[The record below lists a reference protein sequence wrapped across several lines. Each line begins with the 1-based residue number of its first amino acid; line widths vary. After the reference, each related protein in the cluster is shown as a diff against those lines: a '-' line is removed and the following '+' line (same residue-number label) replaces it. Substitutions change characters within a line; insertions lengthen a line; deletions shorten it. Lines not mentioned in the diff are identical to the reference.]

1 MPASQASPAFPPRV
15 RLHGSLCAIVTP
27 FHADGALDLPA
38 FGRLLDLQAAA
49 GTHGVVVG
57 GSTGESAALDEGE
70 FRALVE
76 FAVAQLRGRLPVM
89 AGCGAAA
96 THKALRLLRVAE
108 AAGAQAA
115 LAVAPYYVRP
125 TQEGLVRHYLALAD
139 ATALPLVLYNVPVR
153 TGCDLLPDTAARL
166 VGRGSVAGIKE
177 ARPEPER
184 MQALLALRQPGFA
197 VLSGDDPTCVRA
209 MLAGADGVI
218 SVAAN
223 VCPASFRALAELAL
237 DGRAEEA
244 QAVDARLA
252 PIYRALSLES
262 NPIPA
267 KWMLHRLGLCGPGL
281 RLPLAELS
289 EPLRAE
295 AEAAVALVRALE
307 AAQPAAAPGT
317 RAA

>member
-1 MPASQASPAFPPRV
+1 M

-27 FHADGALDLPA
+27 FDADGAPDLPA
-38 FGRLLDLQAAA
+38 FGRLLDLHVAA
-49 GTHGVVVG
+49 GTRGVVVA

-70 FRALVE
+70 FRTLLE
-76 FAVAQLRGRLPVM
+76 FARCHLQGRIPVM

-108 AAGAQAA
+108 AAGAQAS
-115 LAVAPYYVRP
+115 LVVTPYYVRP
-125 TQEGLVRHYLALAD
+125 TQDGLFRHYAALAD
-139 ATALPLVLYNVPVR
+139 ASALPLVLYNVPAR
-153 TGCDLLPDTAARL
+153 TGCDLLPETVARL

-177 ARPEPER
+177 ARPEAER
-184 MQALLALRQPGFA
+184 MQALLALRRPGFA

-209 MLAGADGVI
+209 MLDGADGVI

-223 VCPASFRALAELAL
+223 VCPAPFRTLAELAL
-237 DGRAEEA
+237 AGRADEA
-244 QAVDARLA
+244 RALDARFA
-252 PIYRALSLES
+252 PLYRALSLEP

-295 AEAAVALVRALE
+295 AEAAVSLVRALE
-307 AAQPAAAPGT
+307 ASQPAAATGT